1 MLNYD
6 GRLMRRIVSFLT
18 GAALL
23 TGVAGRVRAQESGG
37 AAGGA
42 AAAAVSRGEGWLG
55 EGSDLGLEL
64 AHVVAA
70 GKRGGAGTA
79 LRDLEL
85 ISAEAKAR
93 GLKEVWLHAQQ
104 WWVRFTL
111 LEQPESDLTPAVEE
125 LLAWSKTWNLPSE
138 EAEVHALWGEVL
150 KAQGQ
155 WLMAVKAQ
163 DRTTQLALD
172 AGRVARAVEAFLEMA
187 RLCRGAGHGWRLGQ
201 VWARMDL
208 VLKER
213 PVELPEGLADALK
226 TERELG
232 AVLLAQAGRTAA
244 AATPAVAGG
253 VDLQPKDSRVLVS
266 APDREVGRSR
276 FLLTNGSSWG
286 VEGILT
292 VTADQAG
299 VSGWQG
305 GEGGLYITL
314 AKGAAQSGSRKVRLR
329 PGQQLEVYV
338 EHDPGVS
345 EDAVKVVWSGDGGGA
360 AKAGGTFYFAEG
372 LPTSSLVNAGV
383 FQLQAGWSIP
393 LYHEIY
399 HRGRRAR
406 VQNFQVSASAACR
419 LEVYDHDTGRLL
431 GIDAQGDGDFHG
443 PGDQVME
450 DADRDGWPDLVIGD
464 RARAIEI
471 CAWPLGVTG
480 AGITVS
486 AGLRGDDG
494 AVTGDVENTV
504 LGVVP
509 DGVRTAGRPRG

>member
-1 MLNYD
+1 
-6 GRLMRRIVSFLT
+6 MRRIAKYLA

-23 TGVAGRVRAQESGG
+23 GGAAGWGHAQESGG
-37 AAGGA
+37 AAG
-42 AAAAVSRGEGWLG
+42 AAAVSRGEGWLR

-64 AHVVAA
+64 AHVVAD
-70 GKRGGAGTA
+70 GKRGGAAGKV

-111 LEQPESDLTPAVEE
+111 MDQPESDLTPAVEE
-125 LLAWSKTWNLPSE
+125 LLAWSRTWNMPSE
-138 EAEVHALWGEVL
+138 EAEVQALWGEVL

-163 DRTTQLALD
+163 DRTTQLALE
-172 AGRVARAVEAFLEMA
+172 AGRVARAMEAFLEMA
-187 RLCRGAGHGWRLGQ
+187 RLCRGAGHGWRLAQ
-201 VWARMDL
+201 IWARIDL
-208 VLKER
+208 VLKDR
-213 PVELPEGLADALK
+213 RVELAESLAEALK

-232 AVLLAQAGRTAA
+232 ASLLAGAGRMAG
-244 AATPAVAGG
+244 AVAQGG

-276 FLLTNGSSWG
+276 FLLTNGTSWG
-286 VEGILT
+286 VEGTLS
-292 VTADQAG
+292 VTADRAG

-305 GEGGLYITL
+305 GETGLYITL
-314 AKGAAQSGSRKVRLR
+314 AKGGGQSGSRKVRLL

-338 EHDPGVS
+338 EHDPGVA
-345 EDAVKVVWSGDGGGA
+345 EDAVKVAWAGDGAGGGGA
-360 AKAGGTFYFAEG
+360 AKAGGTFYFADG
-372 LPTSSLVNAGV
+372 LPSSSLVNAGV
-383 FQLQAGWSIP
+383 FQLQAGWCIP

-406 VQNFQVSASAACR
+406 IQNFQVSASAACR

-431 GIDAQGDGDFHG
+431 GIDAQGDGNFRG
-443 PGDQVME
+443 AGDQVLE
-450 DADRDGWPDLVIGD
+450 DADRDGWPDLVVGD
-464 RARAIEI
+464 RARALEI
-471 CAWPLGVTG
+471 FAWPLGVTG

-486 AGLRGDDG
+486 AGLRGDG
-494 AVTGDVENTV
+494 GTVTGDVENTV
-504 LGVVP
+504 LGA
-509 DGVRTAGRPRG
+509 AGSGGRAPG